1 MTIIINTVGIH
12 YREEIVMPQMNKG
25 GKFIFG
31 KSLIREDGVIRLPEQ
46 AISEYDITSEGRVY
60 LFTGSKSTGGFC
72 VTRKGL
78 LEPSL
83 LGHILTETDGLKD
96 YTAEQ
101 GKFIKYKGRS
111 YSWTNITDDGKI
123 ILSKE
128 MMSFLKIEPGMKLL
142 SIRSSDIAFTMGAYG
157 RLLEESMKHED
168 EIPVF

>member
-1 MTIIINTVGIH
+1 
-12 YREEIVMPQMNKG
+12 MPQMNKG

-128 MMSFLKIEPGMKLL
+128 MMSFLKIEPGM
-142 SIRSSDIAFTMGAYG
+142 
-157 RLLEESMKHED
+157 
-168 EIPVF
+168 